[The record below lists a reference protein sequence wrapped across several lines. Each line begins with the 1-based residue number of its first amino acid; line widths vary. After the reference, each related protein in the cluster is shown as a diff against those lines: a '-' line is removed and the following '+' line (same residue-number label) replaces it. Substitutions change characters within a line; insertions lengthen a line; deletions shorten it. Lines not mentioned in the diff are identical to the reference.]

1 MEDRIVLTRR
11 RFALFAGA
19 GCVVGV
25 VVALWGRAFRRAARS
40 EIVSGFGGPS
50 LKVVVVVVVVSWVVV
65 VVVPRVIA
73 FVILRSTT
81 PFSSAWS
88 I

>member
-11 RFALFAGA
+11 RFALFAG
-19 GCVVGV
+19 CVVVGV

-50 LKVVVVVVVVSWVVV
+50 LKVVVVVSWVVV
-65 VVVPRVIA
+65 VVVSCVIA